1 MTTIRFFVGVQ
12 NACTPAGA
20 GKSKMRPNGA
30 EGIRLMPENGGP
42 GMMIAEARAF
52 IQEVRPFDALS
63 ADELSRVAEHLTPG
77 HFAPGE
83 TIVQRLAHPSALFV
97 VADGM
102 VEEAD
107 QAGPVAL
114 YSRGDAFD
122 PMGLING
129 RSENSFVS
137 RSRSTCYLLPAQL
150 FHALARSNTQFREH
164 YQKDLGHRLDKVVAV
179 QQQREASSFLLAKI
193 GEGQLHPPVFVDP
206 QTTIKQATQLMQTHE
221 ATALLVRGERV
232 GIFTE
237 RDVRERLVLMG
248 LPDTTPIGSL
258 ANYDLVTLDRDSFLF
273 NALVLMTERAIR
285 HVVVTHKGEIV
296 GLFEQADLLGYL
308 SNSSYV
314 IASKIDRAATPQE
327 LNVASDALP
336 QLIRSLLSR
345 NVKPRY
351 IARIVTDL
359 NRKIFRKVFARLASP
374 EQQHR
379 CCLLVMGS
387 EGRGE
392 QLLRTDQDNGLIFRD
407 DPDALD
413 HTGLAQPFS
422 EALIDLGYPPC
433 EGNVMVSNPEWAK
446 SLAAFKADLR
456 GWIAQPTGEA
466 FLRLAILFDASAVA
480 GDGSLLGDLKATL
493 LDLVGQEDA
502 FCGHFAKPTLS
513 FPTPLGFFNRF
524 IVEENAAGEKVLD
537 IKKGGIFAIVHGVRS
552 LALEYR
558 VSETNTIGR
567 IQALSGRGPFGE
579 NFTADLI
586 EALDFMAMLRVREQF
601 AALDRGE
608 RYGNTVNIDRLGSFE
623 RNLLRDSL
631 KIVKHFKSDVA
642 HHFRLQLLT

>member
-1 MTTIRFFVGVQ
+1 
-12 NACTPAGA
+12 
-20 GKSKMRPNGA
+20 MRPNGA
-30 EGIRLMPENGGP
+30 KGIRLVPENGDP
-42 GMMIAEARAF
+42 GMTDADARAF
-52 IQEVRPFDALS
+52 IEEVRPFDALS
-63 ADELSRVAEHLTPG
+63 ADELARVAEHLTPG
-77 HFAPGE
+77 RFAPGE
-83 TIVQRLAHPSALFV
+83 TILRRLSHPSALFV
-97 VADGM
+97 IADGT

-114 YSRGDAFD
+114 YSRGDTFD
-122 PMGLING
+122 SMGLING

-137 RSRSTCYLLPAQL
+137 RGRSTCYLLPAQL
-150 FHALARSNTQFREH
+150 FHALARSNNQFREH
-164 YQKDLGHRLDKVVAV
+164 YQRDLARRLDKVVAV

-206 QTTIKQATQLMQTHE
+206 RTTIKQATQLMQTHE
-221 ATALLVRGERV
+221 STAVLVKGERI

-248 LPDTTPIGSL
+248 MPETTPIGPL
-258 ANYDLVTLDRDSFLF
+258 ANYDLVTLDSDNFLF

-285 HVVVTHKGEIV
+285 HVVVTRKGEIE

-327 LNVASDALP
+327 LKVASEALP
-336 QLIRSLLSR
+336 RLIRSLLSR

-351 IARIVTDL
+351 IARIVTEL
-359 NRKIFRKVFARLASP
+359 NRKIFRKIFARLAPP
-374 EQQHR
+374 ELQHR

-407 DPDALD
+407 DPDDHDRAVLAL
-413 HTGLAQPFS
+413 PFS
-422 EALIDLGYPPC
+422 EALIELGYPPC

-456 GWIAQPTGEA
+456 HWVAQPTGDA
-466 FLRLAILFDASAVA
+466 FLKLAILLDASAVA
-480 GDGSLLGDLKATL
+480 GDSGLLSDLKATL
-493 LDLVGQEDA
+493 LDAVRQEDA
-502 FCGHFAKPTLS
+502 FCGHFAKPTLA

-524 IVEENAAGEKVLD
+524 IVEENDAGEKVLD
-537 IKKGGIFAIVHGVRS
+537 IKKGGIFPIVHGVRS

-586 EALDFMAMLRVREQF
+586 EAFDFMAMLRLREQF

-608 RYGNTVNIDRLGSFE
+608 RYGNTINVDRLGSFE

-631 KIVKHFKSDVA
+631 KIVKQFKSDVA

>member
-1 MTTIRFFVGVQ
+1 
-12 NACTPAGA
+12 
-20 GKSKMRPNGA
+20 
-30 EGIRLMPENGGP
+30 
-42 GMMIAEARAF
+42 MINAEARAF
-52 IQEVRPFDALS
+52 IEEVRPFDALN
-63 ADELSRVAEHLTPG
+63 AEELARVAEHLTPG
-77 HFAPGE
+77 RFAPGE
-83 TIVQRLAHPSALFV
+83 TILQRLAHPSALFV

-107 QAGPVAL
+107 QAGPVGL
-114 YSRGDAFD
+114 YLRGDTFD
-122 PMGLING
+122 SMGLING

-137 RSRSTCYLLPAQL
+137 RNRSTCYLLPAQV
-150 FHALARSNTQFREH
+150 FHALTRSNSKFRDH
-164 YQKDLGHRLDKVVAV
+164 YQRDLSRRLDSTVAV

-193 GEGQLHPPVFVDP
+193 GEGRLHPPVFVDP
-206 QTTIKQATQLMQTHE
+206 QTTIKQATQLMQTHQ
-221 ATALLVRGERV
+221 ATAVLVRGERI

-248 LPDTTPIGSL
+248 LPETTPVGPL
-258 ANYDLVTLDRDSFLF
+258 ANYDLITLDRDDFLF

-285 HVVVTHKGEIV
+285 HVVITREGMIE

-314 IASKIDRAATPQE
+314 IASKIDRANTPQD
-327 LNVASDALP
+327 LKAASNALP
-336 QLIRSLLSR
+336 QLIRSLLDR
-345 NVKPRY
+345 GVKPRY
-351 IARIVTDL
+351 IARIVTEL
-359 NRKIFRKVFARLASP
+359 NRKILRKVFSRFVTDQL
-374 EQQHR
+374 QRR
-379 CCLLVMGS
+379 CCLIVMGS

-407 DPDALD
+407 QSDEANGA
-413 HTGLAQPFS
+413 TIAGPFI
-422 EALIDLGYPPC
+422 EALIELGFPPC

-446 SLAAFKADLR
+446 ALSAFELDLR
-456 GWIAQPTGEA
+456 RWVAQPTGDA

-480 GDGSLLGDLKATL
+480 GDGSLLSNMKATL
-493 LDLVGQEDA
+493 LDLVRREDA
-502 FCGHFAKPTLS
+502 FCGHFAKPTLA

-524 IVEENAAGEKVLD
+524 ILEENDAGEKVLD
-537 IKKGGIFAIVHGVRS
+537 IKKGGIFPIVHGVRS

-558 VSETNTIGR
+558 LSETNTISR

-586 EALDFMAMLRVREQF
+586 EAFDFMAMVRLREQF
-601 AALDRGE
+601 AVRDRGE
-608 RYGNTVNIDRLGSFE
+608 SYGNTINVDRLGSFE

-631 KIVKHFKSDVA
+631 KIVKHFKTDVA